1 MILFLLCVYSIVSLD
16 TSSGMTSSESS
27 YLCYTGTGCIII
39 SPTRELSMQTFGVLK
54 ELLKYHCHTYGL
66 IMGGTS
72 RVEEAKKLGKGINIL
87 VATPGRLLDHLQ
99 VQNKYVSDSVC
110 AVFMELQ
117 EDIRVIRTEFIQ
129 LLVYGDYMAEH
140 IILLQCVWVWMCQY
154 VLSPPLYIVYMTVC
168 DDKHCANLTDL
179 AVFSGVRL
187 GHC

>member
-99 VQNKYVSDSVC
+99 VQNKYVSNSVC
-110 AVFMELQ
+110 TVFMELQ
-117 EDIRVIRTEFIQ
+117 EDIRLIRTEFIQ
-129 LLVYGDYMAEH
+129 LLVYGDYGRTHNPVTMCMG
-140 IILLQCVWVWMCQY
+140 IDVSICVVTTLVHC
-154 VLSPPLYIVYMTVC
+154 VYDC
-168 DDKHCANLTDL
+168 L
-179 AVFSGVRL
+179 
-187 GHC
+187 